1 LKFLIILKQFYIDL
15 RKQKL
20 RTFLTTFG
28 IVWGTVATVFL
39 SAFGEGLYR
48 QEEAS
53 VKGLGDALVIVWPGN
68 TSKPF
73 KGLPK
78 GRWIRFIDED
88 CDLLKR
94 EIPYI
99 SVASSE
105 YNGSGA
111 MTYGRKNV
119 TQDINGVFPEY
130 GTVRNVIAESGGR
143 FIDQKDFDYRKR
155 VVFLGNK
162 VRDEVFGPNS
172 NPIGQYLTIK
182 GAPFLVIGVM
192 KPKIQNSSYN
202 GRDERRIFIP
212 SSTFKTIF
220 KRNYPNNLVYQVTDP
235 AYSPYVKQKVYE
247 ILGRKYMFDPT
258 DEEALGVWDTNES
271 IKEFKPFFDGL
282 KIFLAIIG
290 VFTLMVGG
298 IGTANI
304 MFVVV
309 KERTKEIGLK
319 MALGATRAY
328 VMAQI
333 ICESI
338 FITAIGG
345 LVGFGIA
352 KGFEKT
358 FALFKLQEYVGTPVV
373 AVKSAIFT
381 VLTIGLIGLIA
392 GYFPARRAARL
403 NPVEALK
410 L

>member
-1 LKFLIILKQFYIDL
+1 LKFLIIIKQFYIDL

-48 QEEAS
+48 QAETS
-53 VKGLGDALVIVWPGN
+53 FKGLGDAIVIVWPGN
-68 TSKPF
+68 TAKPY

-78 GRWIRFIDED
+78 GRWIRFTDED
-88 CDLLKR
+88 ALLLKR

-99 SVASSE
+99 TVASTE

-119 TQDINGVFPEY
+119 TQDINGISPEY
-130 GTVRNVIAESGGR
+130 GIARNVIPESGGR
-143 FIDQKDFDYRKR
+143 FINDIDFAYRKR
-155 VVFLGNK
+155 VIFLGNK
-162 VRDEVFGPNS
+162 VRDEIFGPNS
-172 NPIGQYLTIK
+172 NPVGQYVTLR
-182 GAPFLVIGVM
+182 GAPFMVVGVM
-192 KPKIQNSSYN
+192 KEKIQNSSYN
-202 GRDERRIFIP
+202 GRDERRVFIP

-220 KRNYPNNLVYQVTDP
+220 KRNYPNNMVYQVSDP
-235 AYSPYVKQKVYE
+235 NYAPYVKQKVYE
-247 ILGRKYMFDPT
+247 ILGRKYSFDPK
-258 DEEALGVWDTNES
+258 DEEALGIWDTNES
-271 IKEFKPFFDGL
+271 MKEFKPFFDGL
-282 KIFLAIIG
+282 RIFLAIIG

-319 MALGATRAY
+319 MALGATRGY

-333 ICESI
+333 ICESV
-338 FITAIGG
+338 FIAAIGG
-345 LVGFGIA
+345 LVGFCIA
-352 KGFEKT
+352 KGFEKL
-358 FALFKLQEYVGTPVV
+358 FPIFKLEEYVGSPVV
-373 AVKSAIFT
+373 SIESAMMT
-381 VLTIGLIGLIA
+381 VSIIGLLGLIA

>member
-1 LKFLIILKQFYIDL
+1 LKFLIIIKQFYVDL
-15 RKQKL
+15 RKQRL

-48 QEEAS
+48 QAETS
-53 VKGLGDALVIVWPGN
+53 FKGMGDALVIVWPGN
-68 TSKPF
+68 TAKPY

-78 GRWIRFIDED
+78 GRWIRFVDED
-88 CDLLKR
+88 AQLLKR

-99 SVASSE
+99 TMASTE
-105 YNGSGA
+105 YNGSGP
-111 MTYGRKNV
+111 MTKGRKNV
-119 TQDINGVFPEY
+119 TQDINGVSPEY
-130 GTVRNVIAESGGR
+130 GIIRNIIPEPGGR
-143 FIDQKDFDYRKR
+143 FINQNDFEYRKR
-155 VVFLGNK
+155 VVVLGTK
-162 VRDEVFGPNS
+162 VRDEIFGQGV
-172 NPIGQYLTIK
+172 NPVGQYITLK

-192 KPKIQNSSYN
+192 KQKIQNSSYN
-202 GRDERRIFIP
+202 GRDERRVFIP

-220 KRNYPNNLVYQVTDP
+220 KRNYPNNMVYQVSNPEYTLFIQ
-235 AYSPYVKQKVYE
+235 KKVYE
-247 ILGRKYMFDPT
+247 VLGRKYSFDPE
-258 DEEALGVWDTNES
+258 DKEALGIWDTNETV
-271 IKEFKPFFDGL
+271 KEMKPFFEGL

-319 MALGATRAY
+319 MAMGATRGY

-338 FITAIGG
+338 FIAAIGG
-345 LVGFGIA
+345 LVGFAIA
-352 KGFEKT
+352 KGFEKL
-358 FALFKLQEYVGTPVV
+358 FPIFKLEEYIGTPVV
-373 AVKSAIFT
+373 AFKSAVIT
-381 VLTIGLIGLIA
+381 VSIIGLLGLMA
-392 GYFPARRAARL
+392 GYFPARRAAHL